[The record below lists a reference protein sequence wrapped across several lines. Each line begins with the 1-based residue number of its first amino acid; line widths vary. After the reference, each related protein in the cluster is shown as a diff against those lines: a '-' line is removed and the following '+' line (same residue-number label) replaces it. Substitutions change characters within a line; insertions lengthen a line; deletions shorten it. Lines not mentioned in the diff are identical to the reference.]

1 MKRMA
6 ILGAAAILTLATAG
20 GAHAQMGMGMSGP
33 SMKGLWNPVVGSGG
47 VYEMTSSDGK
57 KIQMEWAVVGKES
70 VNGQDGYWMEM
81 TVDSER
87 GTMVTKTL
95 VMPQGTNT
103 TVTRTIIQPPGQQPM
118 ELPPAMAQRRQ
129 HQVPSDIRKEGK
141 DLGKETVTTPAGT
154 FATEHWQSNEGDNVW
169 VSPEVTPMGVVKTV
183 SKDGNTMT
191 LIKLDKN
198 ATDKITGTPRPF
210 NPMGMMG
217 GRPPQM
223 PPQQQPPPQPPAE
236 APPPQQ

>member
-6 ILGAAAILTLATAG
+6 ILGAVAILAFAAAG
-20 GAHAQMGMGMSGP
+20 SAQAQMGMSGP
-33 SMKGLWNPVVGSGG
+33 GMKGLWNPVVGSGA
-47 VYEMTSSDGK
+47 VYEMTGRDGK
-57 KIQMEWAVVGKES
+57 KMQMEWAIVGKES

-81 TVDSER
+81 TTDTER
-87 GTMVTKTL
+87 GQMVTKTL
-95 VMPQGTNT
+95 VMPQGTDT

-118 ELPPAMAQRRQ
+118 ELPPQMVQHRA

-154 FATEHWQSNEGDNVW
+154 FTTEHWQSNDGSDIW
-169 VSPEVTPMGVVKTV
+169 VSSEIAPMGVVKTA

-191 LIKLDKN
+191 LVKLDKN
-198 ATDKITGTPRPF
+198 ATDKITGTPKPF

-223 PPQQQPPPQPPAE
+223 PPQPPPQA
-236 APPPQQ
+236 PPQQ